1 MLIIKS
7 GQLEGVRL
15 RQRGKEIV
23 NSNKGKDWLINPM
36 TSIISS
42 HCDILDVVDGPIGLV
57 ADSHGNNSLLREAIG
72 FLESMNAEMIVHLGD
87 ICDVQMP
94 EVSDEAVDML
104 KAHGVMAVVGNNE
117 GSIIR
122 GLPGYLERVMR
133 ADTISYLR
141 DLPYILKMGDFI
153 FTHSTPFNWP
163 AATRRPLASYLPFLA
178 GDDKPPFSI
187 LFRGHSHSP
196 SVIEIEGERIGEVD
210 VEPGKTIP
218 LHVDR
223 IHVITVGAVE
233 DGLLALFM
241 PDRHEVR
248 FFNINSI

>member
-1 MLIIKS
+1 
-7 GQLEGVRL
+7 
-15 RQRGKEIV
+15 
-23 NSNKGKDWLINPM
+23 M

-42 HCDILDVVDGPIGLV
+42 HCDILDVTDGPIGLI

-72 FLESMNAEMIVHLGD
+72 FLESMNTETIVHLGD
-87 ICDVQMP
+87 ICDVQIP
-94 EVSDEAVDML
+94 EASDEAVDIL
-104 KAHGVMAVVGNNE
+104 KAHGVSAVVGNNE

-122 GLPGYLERVMR
+122 GFPGNLEKVMR
-133 ADTISYLR
+133 PDTISYLR

-178 GDDKPPFSI
+178 GDAKPPFSI

-196 SVIEIEGERIGEVD
+196 SVVEIEGERIGEID
-210 VEPGKTIP
+210 VETGKIIP
-218 LHVDR
+218 LQVDR

-233 DGLLALFM
+233 DGLLAIFM
-241 PDRHEVR
+241 PDRNELR
-248 FFNINSI
+248 FFNINSV